1 MGRHVV
7 SPGGIECFPV
17 LLLEVLSCPF
27 PLYSVRVDG
36 GEATCHR
43 LTFFFFFFLF
53 PTLKNILISIFILL
67 IFNLCP

>member
-1 MGRHVV
+1 MGGHVV

-43 LTFFFFFFLF
+43 LTFFFFFFSLF
-53 PTLKNILISIFILL
+53 YPKKY
-67 IFNLCP
+67 FNFNFYSFNF